1 MAALVRQLDADA
13 AAGDRALMVIGT
25 AGSVSTGAVDPLPA
39 IAALCRERKLWFH
52 VDGAYGALAAAVD
65 DAPADLR
72 ALGAADS
79 VAVDPHKWL
88 YAPIEVGCAL
98 VRDAEKL
105 RAAFSYRPPY
115 YHFEEQEV
123 NYVDFGPQNT
133 RGFRALKVWLA
144 LKQAGAEG
152 YRRMIGDDMRLS
164 RAMAAA
170 VAAHPE
176 MELFTQALSI
186 ATFRFVPQ
194 DLKSRASEPR
204 VAEYLDELGRELLD
218 ASQKRGEA
226 FVSNA
231 VIGGR
236 HVLRA
241 CIVNMNTRLADVEA
255 LPGILVRHGREL
267 DARMRPGSLR

>member
-1 MAALVRQLDADA
+1 
-13 AAGDRALMVIGT
+13 
-25 AGSVSTGAVDPLPA
+25 
-39 IAALCRERKLWFH
+39 